1 MPRIVNC
8 LKKRDLLHNPQV
20 TPDQLFQ
27 YGREYLGEARL
38 VDALNFFEKAQD
50 LEGIR
55 QIRERSIEE
64 GDPLLLQQTCKIL
77 KENAPEE
84 NWRKIGEKALADG
97 RFQQAMTAFK
107 AIQDE
112 KQIEKI
118 QTMLR
123 SKS

>member
-1 MPRIVNC
+1 MPKIVSC

-20 TPDQLFQ
+20 TPDQLSQ
-27 YGREYLGEARL
+27 YGRGYLGEDRL

-50 LEGIR
+50 LEGVR

-64 GDPLLLQQTCKIL
+64 GEPLLLQQTCKLL

-84 NWRKIGEKALADG
+84 AWRKVGEKALSDG
-97 RFQQAMTAFK
+97 RFQQAITAFK

-112 KQIEKI
+112 EQIEKI

-123 SKS
+123 SQS

>member
-1 MPRIVNC
+1 MPRIVSC

-20 TPDQLFQ
+20 TADQLSQ
-27 YGREYLGEARL
+27 YGREYLNEARL
-38 VDALNFFEKAQD
+38 VDALNFFEKGQH

-84 NWRKIGEKALADG
+84 AWRKVGEKALADG

-112 KQIEKI
+112 EQIEKI

-123 SKS
+123 SQS